1 MTRFAIQIGWADVP
15 HLTQEQQ
22 DELLDAFPLH
32 ERDAR
37 AKGVPMLGSG
47 RIYPIDEKELIVAP
61 FELPHFWPRAYGFD
75 PGWAKATAAIWG
87 AWDREN
93 DVVYLTSEHYQ
104 GQQPPQVHADA
115 VKRRGDWMTG
125 AADPSAHGVINHKDG
140 KNLMLEYSELGLNLV
155 DADNSVEAGIM
166 ALYKRM
172 ASGRLKVFSTLVN
185 WVREFRIYRRDEN
198 GKVVKENDHAM
209 DATRYLIMTGLRH
222 AVTEPFDEDEF
233 EVSRDAGRSTVT
245 GY

>member
-1 MTRFAIQIGWADVP
+1 MTRFAVQIGWDDVP
-15 HLTQEQQ
+15 HLTPAQK
-22 DELLDAFPLH
+22 DEMLDAFPLH

-47 RIYPIDEKELIVAP
+47 RIYPIDEKELIVSP
-61 FELPHFWPRAYGFD
+61 VEIPRYWPRAYGFD
-75 PGWAKATAAIWG
+75 PGWKTTAAVWG

-115 VKRRGDWMTG
+115 IRRRGDWIPG
-125 AADPSAHGVINHKDG
+125 ASDPSAHGVINHKDG
-140 KNLMLEYSELGLNLV
+140 TTLHQEYADLGLMLIP
-155 DADNSVEAGIM
+155 ADNAVEAGIM

-185 WVREFRIYRRDEN
+185 WIREFRIYRRDED

-209 DATRYLIMTGLRH
+209 DATRYLIMTGMRH
-222 AVTEPFDEDEF
+222 AVTAPVDEDEISF
-233 EVSRDAGRSTVT
+233 GRHNDGRSPIS